1 MARVRLGDED
11 AVAQLLLHY
20 EKEVQRTAQA
30 LLSRSLRSYLDPA
43 DLVQSVH
50 RTLLHCL
57 REDKIEVASPEKLCA
72 LAVTV
77 ARRKIIQHWRHRECE
92 RRFHQGLAETEG
104 PGAQATVGPTPA
116 PDPVHTAEYKELLER
131 LRANLDETEQRVV
144 ELRLQGYSTAAVARK
159 LGLDA
164 DVLRVRL
171 GRLRHRLQQ
180 SRLLSGWL

>member
-1 MARVRLGDED
+1 MTRVRLGDED

-20 EKEVQRTAQA
+20 EKEVQRTARA
-30 LLSRSLRSYLDPA
+30 LLSRSLRSYLEPA

-57 REDKIEVASPEKLCA
+57 REDKIEITSPEKLCA

-77 ARRKIIQHWRHRECE
+77 ARRKIIQHWRHHECE
-92 RRFHQGLAETEG
+92 RRFHQALAETEG
-104 PGAQATVGPTPA
+104 PGMAATVGPTPA
-116 PDPVHTAEYKELLER
+116 PDPVEKAEYKELLER
-131 LRANLDETEQRVV
+131 LEGSLDETERRVV
-144 ELRLQGYSTAAVARK
+144 ELRLQGCSTAEVARE

-171 GRLRHRLQQ
+171 SRLRQRLQ
-180 SRLLSGWL
+180 RGRTLAAWL

>member
-1 MARVRLGDED
+1 MKRVRLGDDD

-20 EKEVQRTAQA
+20 EKEVRRTAQI
-30 LLSRSLRSYLDPA
+30 LLSRSLRSYLEPA

-57 REDKIEVASPEKLCA
+57 REDKIEITSPEKLCA

-77 ARRKIIQHWRHRECE
+77 ARRKIIQHWRHHECE
-92 RRFHQGLAETEG
+92 RRFQQALAETH
-104 PGAQATVGPTPA
+104 GADAAATVGPAPA
-116 PDPVHTAEYKELLER
+116 PDPARAAEYHDLLEHIEGS
-131 LRANLDETEQRVV
+131 LDPTERRVV
-144 ELRLQGYSTAAVARK
+144 ELRMQGYTTAEVARE

-171 GRLRHRLQQ
+171 SRLRQRLQR
-180 SRLLSGWL
+180 SRVLSGWL